1 MLIAHERRTGAE
13 IHVNI
18 ARPRAIGIFGKR
30 GSGKTTT
37 LTRIAQ
43 AAADLGHLV
52 VIVDPLSAIRPA
64 GHIRVFLG
72 EPDPGN
78 RRLWLNPPD
87 LSPDAWLQLFDL
99 KPSDPMGIA
108 LFRAVLTLTETGGWW
123 SVNDLAN
130 TLATDE
136 LAADKTIQALQNRL
150 HLARLWGIFA
160 EEETDTVAT
169 FEAGTVN
176 ILDLGRWEPG
186 PTGLRNLAVRLLA
199 DRLFAYRLD
208 AWRSGSA
215 APPVLLAVDEAH
227 NFAPA
232 NLAALAR
239 PALVRW
245 AKEGRQPHA
254 NLLVATQQPSALTFD
269 LVSQCDLTII
279 HHLSLADDIKTTQ
292 RLAALYAADLA
303 AWLKGITRPGEAIIM
318 DDIAERA
325 YVGHVVFEE
334 VRENDTRRATIRHPI
349 PA

>member
-1 MLIAHERRTGAE
+1 MLLATERRTGSE

-18 ARPRAIGIFGKR
+18 NRPRAIGVFGKR

-52 VIVDPLSAIRPA
+52 IIVDPLSAIRPA
-64 GHIRVFLG
+64 GHRRVFLG

-78 RRLWLNPPD
+78 ARLWLNPPD
-87 LSPDAWLQLFDL
+87 LSPDAWLALFDL

-108 LFRAVLTLTETGGWW
+108 LFRAVLNLTEAGEWW
-123 SVNDLAN
+123 GIQDLAGE
-130 TLATDE
+130 LAADE

-160 EEETDTVAT
+160 EEETDTVAV
-169 FEAGTVN
+169 FEPGQVN
-176 ILDLGRWEPG
+176 VLDVGRWEPG

-208 AWRSGSA
+208 AWRSGSD
-215 APPVLLAVDEAH
+215 APPALLAVDEAH

-245 AKEGRQPHA
+245 AKEGRQPAA

-279 HHLSLADDIKTTQ
+279 HHLSLQDDIKTTQ
-292 RLAALYAADLA
+292 RLAALYAQDLT
-303 AWLKGITRPGEAIIM
+303 AWLKGVNRPGEAIIL

-325 YVGHVVFEE
+325 YVGQVIFEE
-334 VRENDTRRATIRHPI
+334 VRA
-349 PA
+349 